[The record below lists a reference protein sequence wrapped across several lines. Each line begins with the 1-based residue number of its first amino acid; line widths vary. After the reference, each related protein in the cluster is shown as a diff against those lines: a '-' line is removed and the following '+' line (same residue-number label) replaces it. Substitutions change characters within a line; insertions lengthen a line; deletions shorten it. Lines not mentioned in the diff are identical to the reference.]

1 MKSIRCDV
9 LNSSVEKVDSLSDI
23 KIDKNSI
30 WVCDENSEKYVPCN
44 VNKIVL
50 PSGEVG
56 KTYHSVGKIIEFAIK
71 NNLGRDDY
79 FIGVGGGVICDITAF
94 SASIYMRGT
103 NLILAPTTLLA
114 MVDASLGGK
123 TAIDLYDLKNLVGTF
138 YPAQKIYLN
147 FNSLKSLSDKEFHNG
162 LGEILKHS
170 LLSIEQTLYLFLI
183 KNKDKILNRD
193 TKILEEV
200 VYLSLL
206 VKKEFIEND
215 PTENRE
221 IRQALNLGH
230 TFAHGLEI
238 VGKFNTF
245 SHGEAVVWGMMR
257 ALEVGVALKITPLE
271 LAVKFGKLLKMYNY
285 NVDYLIE
292 DKETFFETIRHD
304 KKKRS
309 GETLFVL
316 VKAQGEIVQKPLD
329 QQTISDA
336 IASQKFSLAAQISS

>member
-1 MKSIRCDV
+1 MKSIKCDV
-9 LNSSVEKVDSLSDI
+9 LNSSVEKVNSLSDI
-23 KIDKNSI
+23 TIDKNSI
-30 WVCDENSEKYVPCN
+30 WVCDENSEKYVPN
-44 VNKIVL
+44 SVGKIVL
-50 PSGEVG
+50 PSGETA

-79 FIGVGGGVICDITAF
+79 FVGVGGGVICDITAF
-94 SASIYMRGT
+94 SASIYMRGA

-123 TAIDLYDLKNLVGTF
+123 TAIDLYNLKNLVGTF
-138 YPAQKIYLN
+138 YPAKNIYLN
-147 FNSLKSLSDKEFHNG
+147 FNTLKSLSDKEYHNG

-170 LLSIEQTLYLFLI
+170 LLSLEDRLYLFLTE
-183 KNKDKILNRD
+183 NKDKILNRD
-193 TKILEEV
+193 TKTLEEI

-215 PTENRE
+215 PTESRG

-230 TFAHGLEI
+230 TFGHGLES
-238 VGKFNTF
+238 VGKFSTF

-257 ALEVGVALKITPLE
+257 ALEVGVSLKITPIE
-271 LAVKFGKLLKMYNY
+271 LAVKYSKLLKMYNY
-285 NVDYLIE
+285 DVNYLVE
-292 DKETFFETIRHD
+292 DTNTFFETIKHD

-316 VKAQGEIVQKPLD
+316 VKEQGEIVQKSLD
-329 QQTISDA
+329 QQIISDA
-336 IASQKFSLAAQISS
+336 IASRKFSLTAQISS